1 LKDYK
6 NKIHKVFLDYLKN
19 ENNDLNE
26 QTILRDVDL
35 DDLDFL
41 EIKMRLEKLF
51 SIKIE
56 ESSFLEKQNLKEINL
71 LLYKLLIH

>member
-71 LLYKLLIH
+71 LLNKLLIH

>member
-1 LKDYK
+1 M
-6 NKIHKVFLDYLKN
+6 FLDYLKN

-71 LLYKLLIH
+71 LLNKLLIH

>member
-1 LKDYK
+1 
-6 NKIHKVFLDYLKN
+6 VFLDYLKN

-71 LLYKLLIH
+71 LLNKLLIH

>member
-1 LKDYK
+1 MKDYK

>member
-1 LKDYK
+1 M
-6 NKIHKVFLDYLKN
+6 FLDYLKN